1 MSIPGPISDIAILIP
16 AYNPDDRLLDLVKEL
31 AALGLEHLVVVNDG
45 SDREHAAVFESL
57 ASLENVSVCEH
68 PFNKGKG
75 AALKTG
81 LQFIQDEDAE
91 LLGVIT
97 ADADGQ
103 HLAEDIYKLATTAG
117 EQPQDFIL
125 GSRTFGKETPLRSL
139 IGNRLTAFLMRFV
152 HGVAVSD
159 TQTGLRYLPRA
170 LLPEMSTLPGD
181 GYEFELQC
189 LIEARE
195 LGYQPNEV
203 PIETVYI
210 DENAS
215 SHFSPIMDSARIY
228 SVLFRFG
235 GSSVAC
241 FVIDIALFAWIFWLG
256 YGAMVATI
264 FARIISGITNFL
276 FNKFLVFKR
285 RGTGAV
291 IHEALGYLA
300 LWLILMLVSGTVVSL
315 VGAQPTA
322 FVVAIKIGV
331 DVSLFLLSYYVQ
343 SRFVFAKKPDAVET

>member
-1 MSIPGPISDIAILIP
+1 LSIPDSITDIAVLIP

-31 AALGLEHLVVVNDG
+31 TALGLEHIVIVNDG
-45 SDREHAAVFESL
+45 SGREHATIFEAL

-68 PFNKGKG
+68 AFNKGKG

-81 LQFIQDEDAE
+81 FQFIKNSDAD
-91 LLGVIT
+91 LQGVIT

-103 HLAEDIYKLATTAG
+103 HLAADVHKLATTAVV
-117 EQPQDFIL
+117 QPQDFIL

-152 HGVAVSD
+152 HGVTVSD

-170 LLPEMSTLPGD
+170 LLPDLSTLPGD

-189 LIEARE
+189 LIKARE
-195 LGYQPNEV
+195 LGYRPNEV

-210 DENAS
+210 DENSS

-241 FVIDIALFAWIFWLG
+241 FVIDIVLFAWIFWLG

-264 FARIISGITNFL
+264 FARIVSGVVNFL

-285 RGTGAV
+285 RRTGAV

-300 LWLILMLVSGTVVSL
+300 LWLALMLVSGTMVSL

-322 FVVAIKIGV
+322 FVVAIKIVV
-331 DVSLFLLSYYVQ
+331 DVFSYFVQ
-343 SRFVFAKKPDAVET
+343 SRFVFAKKPGAVET